1 MSGADT
7 RCPRSLYIWCLFFAK
22 RSSDIYQDL
31 HEAIPYSKLKP
42 MEENKHK
49 KKEEELQVFKEEPTS
64 VGNRRRKDYFLPA
77 SIILAGVL
85 IAGAIVFAMTYKGG
99 SSSGGSAAQQQTA
112 TSTADVMKLGSRDV
126 VLGDANAPVTIIEY
140 GDYQCPWCNTFF
152 VETQPLIVKNYIDTG
167 KVKMVFRNFIVNDRT
182 SGQHESHNSAL
193 AAECAKDQNK
203 FWDFHD
209 ALSQLEFN
217 DETASPQTAEN
228 NGNLNRDAFMNIA
241 KTLGMDQSKFASCF
255 DSGQYSSEV
264 QQESDQAMKYGLS
277 ATPTFF
283 INGQQVTGALP
294 YVQFQAGIDS
304 LLKG

>member
-1 MSGADT
+1 M
-7 RCPRSLYIWCLFFAK
+7 L
-22 RSSDIYQDL
+22 
-31 HEAIPYSKLKP
+31 

-49 KKEEELQVFKEEPTS
+49 TKEEELDVSREESTLTGKGS
-64 VGNRRRKDYFLPA
+64 RKDYFLPV
-77 SIILAGVL
+77 SIVIAGVL

-99 SSSGGSAAQQQTA
+99 SSAGGGSAAQQQTA

-126 VLGDANAPVTIIEY
+126 ILGDANAPVTIIEY
-140 GDYQCPWCNTFF
+140 GDYQCPYCNMFF

-167 KVKMVFRNFIVNDRT
+167 KVKMIFRNFIVNDRT
-182 SGQHESHNSAL
+182 SDQHESHNSAL

-217 DETASPQTAEN
+217 DETANPQTAEN
-228 NGNLNRDAFMNIA
+228 NGNLSRDAFMTIA
-241 KTLGMDQSKFASCF
+241 KTLGMDQDKFASCF

-283 INGQQVTGALP
+283 INGQQVIGALP
-294 YVQFQAGIDS
+294 YSQFQTGIDS
-304 LLKG
+304 LLKGQ